1 MRNMNT
7 LPPPAFSCP
16 GIGSWADRLSNGT
29 KKALSAGVEIADIHG
44 SGKVFDAEAVL
55 GGLATLSLDDDP
67 SGGWSHLQLDVQE

>member
-1 MRNMNT
+1 MR
-7 LPPPAFSCP
+7 PPAPPALSYP
-16 GIGSWADRLSNGT
+16 GTIGSWTGRLSSGT
-29 KKALSAGVEIADIHG
+29 KKALSAGVETAGVHG